1 MHPWQER
8 SSADARKQC
17 ASIVADSFSRR
28 PVVRQGLGRACC
40 LNEHIAPW
48 VCHCNARH
56 TLSKSALWRGISPD
70 LSISILVLVSR
81 CVLGVSPLGQCIF
94 PGRRPVPHR
103 EQHLPH
109 GRLLRASFS
118 AMAVTVVWCIGV
130 VRAAQLTLAPA
141 YRRASVVLRTGVL
154 GHRQFGIPSPEARAS
169 SKGLVGASKLVSLS
183 EVRPTSMLQRQAG
196 HREPIGCQTCVWVDH
211 HPASQRDIV
220 WRALRMR
227 SGWLPYRSAA
237 CGNAR
242 PFVPVAA
249 SLLQQ
254 QCVML
259 SWRACRC
266 CSALLAI

>member
-56 TLSKSALWRGISPD
+56 TLSKSALWRGLSPD

-81 CVLGVSPLGQCIF
+81 F

-118 AMAVTVVWCIGV
+118 TIAVTVVWCIGV

-141 YRRASVVLRTGVL
+141 YRRASVVSRTGVL
-154 GHRQFGIPSPEARAS
+154 GHRQFGFPSPEARAS

-211 HPASQRDIV
+211 HPASQRDLV

-227 SGWLPYRSAA
+227 SGLLQDRSAA
-237 CGNAR
+237 CGNTR
-242 PFVPVAA
+242 PFVPAVA

-259 SWRACRC
+259 SWLACRC
-266 CSALLAI
+266 CSVLLAI